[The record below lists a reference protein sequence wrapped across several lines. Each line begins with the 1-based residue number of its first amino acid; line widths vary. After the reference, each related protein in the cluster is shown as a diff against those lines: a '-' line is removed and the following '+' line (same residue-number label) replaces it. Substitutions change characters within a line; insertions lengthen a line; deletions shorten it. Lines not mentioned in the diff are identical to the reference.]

1 MTSIQKIAPCLWF
14 DTQAEEAANFY
25 ISTFENSR
33 IVRVLRYVE
42 AGQEIHGKP
51 AGSVMTVEFELD
63 GQRFTALNGG
73 PEFKFN
79 EAISLEVTCETQQE
93 IDFFWEALTKGGE
106 EGPCGWLKDR
116 FGLSWQITPTV
127 LGEMLGDQEI
137 DEKEFDR
144 VAKAFLKMKKL
155 DIAAIERAYAGQ

>member
-73 PEFKFN
+73 PQFKFN
-79 EAISLEVTCETQQE
+79 EAISLEVPYETQEE
-93 IDFFWEALTKGGE
+93 IDFYWEALTQGGE
-106 EGPCGWLKDR
+106 EVACGWLKDR
-116 FGLSWQITPTV
+116 YGLSWQITPAI
-127 LGEMLGDQEI
+127 LSEMLSDP
-137 DEKEFDR
+137 DVEKVER
-144 VAKAFLKMKKL
+144 VTNAFLKMKKL
-155 DIAAIERAYAGQ
+155 DIAALEQVYEGR